1 MSSSHPPG
9 RLSSIALLRNV
20 KYNGFDVL
28 NIVHFMEG
36 IGMSTVMSKDGTK
49 IAYDKT
55 GHGPAVIHVAGA
67 MGTRSFGFPEHARL
81 LESHFT
87 VYTYDRRGRGESTD
101 TRPFSVECE
110 VEDIEALIHEAGG
123 SAYLYGVSSGAC
135 LVLEAAIML
144 ESKVKKLAL
153 YEAPYNSDPHDK
165 PIWHDYYTKLHV
177 LVAANKRGDAVVHFL
192 KFVGVP
198 DHVIEEMRTQPM
210 WVGLEALAPTLLY
223 DAAAM
228 GGETRLVPVERV
240 AKVGAPTLIMDGE
253 KSLKIYPFMR
263 TTADA
268 LAQAMPNAERRTLK
282 GQGHDVDA
290 HALAP
295 ELVEF
300 FSESK

>member
-1 MSSSHPPG
+1 M
-9 RLSSIALLRNV
+9 
-20 KYNGFDVL
+20 K
-28 NIVHFMEG
+28 
-36 IGMSTVMSKDGTK
+36 TVTSKDGTQ

-67 MGTRSFGFPEHARL
+67 MGTRSFGFPDHARL

-101 TRPFSVECE
+101 TKPFAVERE
-110 VEDIEALIHEAGG
+110 VEDIEALINEAGD
-123 SAYLYGVSSGAC
+123 STYLYGISSGAC

-144 ESKVKKLAL
+144 DSKVKKLAL
-153 YEAPYNSDPHDK
+153 YEAPYNSDSDDK
-165 PIWHDYYTKLHV
+165 PIWHDYYTKLNE
-177 LVAANKRGDAVVHFL
+177 LVAAKKRGDAVVHFM

-198 DHVIEEMRTQPM
+198 DNVIEQMRTQPM
-210 WVGLEALAPTLLY
+210 WAGLEAVAPTLLY

-240 AKVGAPTLIMDGE
+240 AKVAAPTLVMDGE
-253 KSLKIYPFMR
+253 ESLKMYPFMR

-290 HALAP
+290 KVLAP
-295 ELVEF
+295 VLVEF
-300 FSESK
+300 FS

>member
-1 MSSSHPPG
+1 M
-9 RLSSIALLRNV
+9 N
-20 KYNGFDVL
+20 
-28 NIVHFMEG
+28 
-36 IGMSTVMSKDGTK
+36 TVTSKDGTK

-55 GHGPAVIHVAGA
+55 GHGPAVVHVAGA
-67 MGTRSFGFPEHARL
+67 MGTRSFGLPDHARL

-87 VYTYDRRGRGESTD
+87 VYNYDRRARGDSTD
-101 TRPFSVECE
+101 TKPFAVERE
-110 VEDIEALIHEAGG
+110 AEDIEALINEAGD
-123 SAYLYGVSSGAC
+123 SAYLYGISSGAC

-144 ESKVKKLAL
+144 DSKVKKLAL
-153 YEAPYNSDPHDK
+153 YEAPYHSDLDDT
-165 PIWHDYYTKLHV
+165 PIWHDYYTKLNEF
-177 LVAANKRGDAVVHFL
+177 VAANKRCDAVVHFM

-198 DHVIEEMRTQPM
+198 DNVIEDMRTQAM
-210 WVGLEALAPTLLY
+210 WSGLEAVAPTLMY

-240 AKVGAPTLIMDGE
+240 AKVAAPTLVMDGE
-253 KSLKIYPFMR
+253 RSLKLYPFMR

-290 HALAP
+290 KVLALV
-295 ELVEF
+295 LVAF